1 MAGEGRRV
9 TDRLDLTAP
18 QRAFLDQV
26 AASVTAAVAEAIV
39 QHEDSAHVEVV
50 LPEGVTVQDLIDNR
64 VDRETVHEVVKLT
77 LAAGDF
83 MLPNGVDPEVILE
96 KHKVYDERFLHLEEG
111 QTSLENRHDQLDRN
125 VDRILDV
132 VVGPVKEDF
141 LGEPHADGER
151 DESLGLMAQTATAL
165 SAAKKLDKHLSNGG
179 VPVKLPTNVK
189 AAIWGAAGTVIAAS
203 ITTLGVVAA
212 AVLM

>member
-1 MAGEGRRV
+1 MAEQRRV
-9 TDRLDLTAP
+9 TDRLDLTDP

-26 AASVTAAVAEAIV
+26 AASVTAAVAEAVI
-39 QHEDSAHVEVV
+39 QHEDAAHSE
-50 LPEGVTVQDLIDNR
+50 LMCSE
-64 VDRETVHEVVKLT
+64 ETVREVLQMT

-83 MLPNGVDPEVILE
+83 VLPNGKPPEDLLE
-96 KHKVYDERFLHLEEG
+96 KHGAYEEQFEHLETG
-111 QTSLENRHDQLDRN
+111 QQNLELRHDQLDRN

-151 DESLGLMAQTATAL
+151 DETQGLMAQTASAM
-165 SAAKKLDKHLSNGG
+165 SAADKLNKHLSNGG

-203 ITTLGVVAA
+203 ITTLGVVVA
-212 AVLM
+212 AVLT